1 MSRTYDTS
9 FFSVMS
15 SPDLWFEFK
24 KHMFPGKKSTSFA
37 NYRSGDIAAYYGY
50 LSLIKH
56 NTRRN
61 CVATLFL
68 QPMPWILLQRK
79 AI

>member
-1 MSRTYDTS
+1 MFRADDTS

-15 SPDLWFEFK
+15 SPDLWTEFK
-24 KHMFPGKKSTSFA
+24 KHMFPGKKTSSFD

-61 CVATLFL
+61 CVATLYL
-68 QPMPWILLQRK
+68 QTMLWILQQRN